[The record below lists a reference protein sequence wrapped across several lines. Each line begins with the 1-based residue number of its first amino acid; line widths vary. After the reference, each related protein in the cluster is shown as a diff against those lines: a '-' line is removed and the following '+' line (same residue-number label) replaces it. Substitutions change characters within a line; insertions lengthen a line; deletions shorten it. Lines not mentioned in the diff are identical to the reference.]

1 MKANTFIHYFR
12 KKKEFPQMWESLLD
26 IQIMDADGWDRKN
39 FDVDWNKKITLKMFL
54 SKASESTCQYSNF
67 YFEIV
72 ELIRKGF

>member
-1 MKANTFIHYFR
+1 MKANVFIDFFR
-12 KKKEFPQMWESLLD
+12 KKKLSSTMWSNLLD
-26 IQIMDADGWDRKN
+26 ILVMDPDGWDRKN